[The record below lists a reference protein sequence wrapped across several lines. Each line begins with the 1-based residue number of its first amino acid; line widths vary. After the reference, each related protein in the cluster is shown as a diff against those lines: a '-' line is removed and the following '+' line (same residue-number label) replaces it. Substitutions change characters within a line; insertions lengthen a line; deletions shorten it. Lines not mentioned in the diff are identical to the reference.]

1 MARIN
6 GTLHGSKLRVK
17 IIYFKFKIEG
27 KTMRKNLL
35 LSMIVSTLMLAEALA
50 ADVPGIPDMDRAV
63 FDARTNTLVLPKI
76 QYIGADGKMT
86 KVVYTADVV
95 ISKDKPDEPLELKV
109 TKLEPVVTD
118 EHGCVAPET
127 WHEEMGHCMDQN

>member
-1 MARIN
+1 
-6 GTLHGSKLRVK
+6 
-17 IIYFKFKIEG
+17 
-27 KTMRKNLL
+27 MRKNLL
-35 LSMIVSTLMLAEALA
+35 LSMLVSTLMIAEVSV
-50 ADVPGIPDMDRAV
+50 ADVPGMPDIDMPDMGRAV
-63 FDARTNTLVLPKI
+63 FDARTNTLTLPKI

-86 KVVYTADVV
+86 KVVFTADLV